1 MKRLDDEPQLELPVP
16 DVYVRRMR
24 AAKLKAACRAIA
36 EVRGFARMAQ
46 DLDDTFCAEGRPVS
60 LGMLHNTLNPDHER
74 NYFRGEWLPVF
85 AEYDETVAEIIANAS
100 GRTLALIQHLK
111 PEDELA
117 LLKERITREF
127 GIAGARLISNVSG
140 GSRRR

>member
-1 MKRLDDEPQLELPVP
+1 MKPVDELQLELPVA

-60 LGMLHNTLNPDHER
+60 LGMLHNTLADHER
-74 NYFRGEWLPVF
+74 NYPRMEWVPVF
-85 AEYDETVAEIIANAS
+85 AEYDEAVAEIVANAI
-100 GRTLALIQHLK
+100 GRTIAPLQKLR
-111 PEDELA
+111 PEDELE

-127 GIAGARLISNVSG
+127 GVAGARLVLNVSG

>member
-1 MKRLDDEPQLELPVP
+1 MKRDDELQLELPVP

-60 LGMLHNTLNPDHER
+60 LGMLHNTLSDHER
-74 NYFRGEWLPVF
+74 NYPRMEWVPVF
-85 AEYDETVAEIIANAS
+85 AEYDETVAEIIANAA
-100 GRTLALIQHLK
+100 GRVLAPQQKLK
-111 PEDELA
+111 PEDELE

-127 GIAGARLISNVSG
+127 GVAGARLVLSVG
-140 GSRRR
+140 GGRRR